1 MRLNRDEFQNEDDS
15 SDSEGN
21 KEVEELLLIDFAM
34 MERFD
39 DDEDQE
45 SEDPARTYTLNDWKK
60 MNEA

>member
-45 SEDPARTYTLNDWKK
+45 SEDPARTYTLND
-60 MNEA
+60 